1 MAETMRDLKRRMKS
15 IESTEHITNAM
26 RLVSAAKFR
35 RAKGLY
41 DRKSQQLRE
50 VSATIEGILAEE
62 NISGR
67 EKTGDAEVGAAPARV
82 LAIVISSDKGL
93 CGGFNSSL
101 IKTAKAALE
110 DYEKENVKVF
120 CIGSRG
126 RDFFEHADYEIAGS
140 FDGAPEKIVF
150 PEIEAIAA
158 PILADYR
165 DHKLDKVL
173 LITTEYINSLRQEP
187 MVKQLLPAEP
197 AACAE
202 AEAETT
208 AGVTSPVEIEYAP
221 SREAV
226 AAYMLPKYF
235 ELALFKAVIESAVCE
250 HAARRTAMEN
260 ATDNAREILNSLS
273 LTYNRVR
280 QAAITGE
287 LIEIVSGAET
297 QK

>member
-41 DRKSQQLRE
+41 DRKSRQLAE
-50 VSATIEGILAEE
+50 VSATIEDILAEE

-67 EKTGDAEVGAAPARV
+67 DETGDAASARV

-93 CGGFNSSL
+93 CGSFNSSL
-101 IKTAKAALE
+101 IKTANAALE

-165 DHKLDKVL
+165 DHKIDKVL

-202 AEAETT
+202 AGAETAAEAAST
-208 AGVTSPVEIEYAP
+208 VEIEYVP

-235 ELALFKAVIESAVCE
+235 ELTLFKAVIESAVCE

-280 QAAITGE
+280 QAAITDE

>member
-41 DRKSQQLRE
+41 DRKSRQLAE

-67 EKTGDAEVGAAPARV
+67 EETGNAASARV

-101 IKTAKAALE
+101 IKTANAALE

-187 MVKQLLPAEP
+187 MVKQLLPAES

-202 AEAETT
+202 AGAETT
-208 AGVTSPVEIEYAP
+208 AEAASTVEIEYAP

-235 ELALFKAVIESAVCE
+235 ELTLFKAVIESAVCE

-280 QAAITGE
+280 QAAITDE